1 MQRQRRYYADIL
13 EYSDSEREE
22 KWTKVGELSKPRKEI
37 EVSIVDIFDM
47 NMKICKDKSKIR
59 KKRIL
64 AEPINPS
71 GQNRQPGPIYPTAG
85 QNWQNGQSYPS
96 VQPWQNGLVYNSG
109 QTWQNPSYP
118 SVQPWQ
124 NGQMNPSR
132 QTWSPNPHTPWTS
145 TCPNCHHHH
154 YPQTGNG

>member
-1 MQRQRRYYADIL
+1 MGQRQRRYYADIL

-22 KWTKVGELSKPRKEI
+22 KWTKVGELSKPRKEL

-47 NMKICKDKSKIR
+47 NMNICKDKSKIR

-64 AEPINPS
+64 AEPMNHS
-71 GQNRQPGPIYPTAG
+71 G
-85 QNWQNGQSYPS
+85 QNWQ
-96 VQPWQNGLVYNSG
+96 
-109 QTWQNPSYP
+109 TSYP

>member
-1 MQRQRRYYADIL
+1 MGVPGGTLPRTMFGNRMVTLNNRVFIFGGEEEDLMQRQRRYYADIL

-22 KWTKVGELSKPRKEI
+22 KWTKGGELSKPRKET
-37 EVSIVDIFDM
+37 EVCIVDIFDM

-64 AEPINPS
+64 TESINP
-71 GQNRQPGPIYPTAG
+71 TG

-109 QTWQNPSYP
+109 QTWQTFYP
-118 SVQPWQ
+118 SSQTWQ
-124 NGQMNPSR
+124 NGQIYPPR
-132 QTWSPNPHTPWTS
+132 QTWSPNPH
-145 TCPNCHHHH
+145 
-154 YPQTGNG
+154 

>member
-1 MQRQRRYYADIL
+1 MGQRQRRYYADIL

-22 KWTKVGELSKPRKEI
+22 KWTKVGELSKPRKEL

-47 NMKICKDKSKIR
+47 SMNICKDKSKIR

-64 AEPINPS
+64 AEPMNPS
-71 GQNRQPGPIYPTAG
+71 GQNRQPGSIYPTAG
-85 QNWQNGQSYPS
+85 QNWQNGQ
-96 VQPWQNGLVYNSG
+96 
-109 QTWQNPSYP
+109 SYP

-154 YPQTGNG
+154 YPKPEMASSGKSRSLYLKIFLQVLM